1 MAVIAGPGVHRDGG
15 HVSHLKGLVRFAKKN
30 IQSRGGGG
38 AVIVF
43 RIEKKVTNYV
53 FRKSPLFL

>member
-15 HVSHLKGLVRFAKKN
+15 HVSHLNGLVRSTKKN
-30 IQSRGGGG
+30 IQSRGGG

-43 RIEKKVTNYV
+43 RIKKKVTNYV
-53 FRKSPLFL
+53 FRKSTLFL

>member
-15 HVSHLKGLVRFAKKN
+15 HVSHLKGLVRFAKN
-30 IQSRGGGG
+30 IQSRGGG

-53 FRKSPLFL
+53 FRKSTLFL